1 MSSRLLSNRLSSGRM
16 SSRLLALSFCA
27 LFAVALPAFAAAPQ
41 AAAPETNLLKVHQLR
56 LAAQKSLSDFY
67 MFNGMEGD
75 QRYARMISESVQEAS
90 SRLSEL
96 GEMPGDSSK
105 ALRAQLQQQWTGY
118 QADLDGLT
126 RALKTQGFT
135 DLQPV
140 ADLAARNQQ
149 LLALS
154 TELYNKIQQE
164 SGTKVPNLTQQSREQ
179 SLLMQAIAVD
189 YASRSA
195 SVGASFF
202 GGGEARPIEELVSE
216 FASRLDSLSQAPQNT
231 AQTRQALS
239 SIHTKWRY
247 IEKSLKNYNEN
258 AVPFVISKYSDSIID
273 GLEGVSAQY
282 AATQL

>member
-1 MSSRLLSNRLSSGRM
+1 MSSRIL
-16 SSRLLALSFCA
+16 SSRLLALPLCA
-27 LFAVALPAFAAAPQ
+27 LFAAALPAFAAAPD
-41 AAAPETNLLKVHQLR
+41 ANLLKVHQLR

-75 QRYARMISESVQEAS
+75 QRYARMINESVDEAS

-96 GEMPGDSSK
+96 GEMPGDSSN

-118 QADLDGLT
+118 KTDLDGLT
-126 RALKTQGFT
+126 RALKSQGFT
-135 DLQPV
+135 ELQPV

-164 SGTKVPNLTQQSREQ
+164 SGTQVPKLTQQSREQ

-202 GGGEARPIEELVSE
+202 GGGEAKPIEEMVSE
-216 FASRLDSLSQAPQNT
+216 FASRLDSLSRAPQNT
-231 AQTRQALS
+231 AQTRQALG
-239 SIHTKWRY
+239 SIQTKWRY

-258 AVPFVISKYSDSIID
+258 AVPFVVSKYSDSIIE